1 MRPPLPGSEWPEAP
15 GFMPPPDLNT
25 SAEVLDS
32 ECRRKNKTKGINNKR
47 DLILTEINV
56 YTIRPVDRGKRGR
69 RGRGQGGDRLS
80 AFESSA
86 FLG

>member
-1 MRPPLPGSEWPEAP
+1 MRPRRPGSKWPEAP

-56 YTIRPVDRGKRGR
+56 T
-69 RGRGQGGDRLS
+69 Q
-80 AFESSA
+80 
-86 FLG
+86 